1 MKLTNTQ
8 FISSVFKFSK
18 PFRKTLLLVFF
29 LIMLMTGIDAL
40 NSYFMSKVFDSIQ
53 EKTSLE
59 TALFFC
65 LLSLIMVTIRI
76 ILQRVREVI
85 EIKKLDVYV
94 SNFLNQQ
101 SITKFFTFSNGQHI
115 NEHSGVKQNIV
126 TSGFSSIQNSMNTL
140 IYNLIPHLSLFMA
153 SMIIFY
159 YVNLWIG
166 VLYTI
171 ATVIYF
177 TQMIK
182 YNIVIQPKVKE
193 INEIRNQNSR
203 FISEIYRYVF
213 LIKNEV
219 AESKTLLDLDKNQEN
234 LYNSHVKT
242 WMFGIPKLMWI
253 RLVPTLFRYASM
265 LLAVYFLFKGSTTLG
280 GLFLIFTWSAHF
292 INSLWWLA
300 EIQKQFIT
308 DKVNMEKYFELLEIK
323 PDIQNIENPLTLD
336 TYSQIEFKN
345 VEFAYPKRSS
355 THEKESEANTNVLK
369 SISFKI
375 NSGEKVAFVGESGSG
390 KSTIANLIRRAFD
403 PQSGDIL
410 INGVNLKDLEI
421 NTFLKSIG
429 SVDQEV
435 ILFDRTIRENIS
447 IGRETLLTDEELDN
461 ISKLSGIDK
470 FYSKLEH
477 GWDTVIGERGCKIS
491 GGERQRIGIARALS
505 KTPDILIFDE
515 ATSALDSVSESH
527 VQSSIDISC
536 QGKTSI
542 IIAHRLSTVKNC
554 DKIFVMKDGKIICS
568 GRHLQLLRSCEYY
581 NELVQNQ
588 LQEELV

>member
-1 MKLTNTQ
+1 
-8 FISSVFKFSK
+8 
-18 PFRKTLLLVFF
+18 
-29 LIMLMTGIDAL
+29 
-40 NSYFMSKVFDSIQ
+40 
-53 EKTSLE
+53 
-59 TALFFC
+59 
-65 LLSLIMVTIRI
+65 
-76 ILQRVREVI
+76 
-85 EIKKLDVYV
+85 
-94 SNFLNQQ
+94 
-101 SITKFFTFSNGQHI
+101 
-115 NEHSGVKQNIV
+115 
-126 TSGFSSIQNSMNTL
+126 
-140 IYNLIPHLSLFMA
+140 
-153 SMIIFY
+153 
-159 YVNLWIG
+159 
-166 VLYTI
+166 
-171 ATVIYF
+171 
-177 TQMIK
+177 
-182 YNIVIQPKVKE
+182 
-193 INEIRNQNSR
+193 
-203 FISEIYRYVF
+203 
-213 LIKNEV
+213 
-219 AESKTLLDLDKNQEN
+219 
-234 LYNSHVKT
+234 
-242 WMFGIPKLMWI
+242 
-253 RLVPTLFRYASM
+253 
-265 LLAVYFLFKGSTTLG
+265 
-280 GLFLIFTWSAHF
+280 
-292 INSLWWLA
+292 
-300 EIQKQFIT
+300 
-308 DKVNMEKYFELLEIK
+308 MEKYFELLEIK

-403 PQSGDIL
+403 PQSGEIL

-477 GWDTVIGERGCKIS
+477 GWDTVIGE
-491 GGERQRIGIARALS
+491 
-505 KTPDILIFDE
+505 
-515 ATSALDSVSESH
+515 
-527 VQSSIDISC
+527 IDISC

>member
-29 LIMLMTGIDAL
+29 LIMVMTGIDAL

-140 IYNLIPHLSLFMA
+140 IYNLIPHLSLFLA

-159 YVNLWIG
+159 YVNVWIG

-171 ATVIYF
+171 ATAIYF

-219 AESKTLLDLDKNQEN
+219 AESKTLVDLDKNQEN

-253 RLVPTLFRYASM
+253 RLVPNLFRYASM
-265 LLAVYFLFKGSTTLG
+265 LLTVYFLFKGSTTLG

-323 PDIQNIENPLTLD
+323 PDIQNIENPITLD

-355 THEKESEANTNVLK
+355 THEKESETNTNVLK

-403 PQSGDIL
+403 PQSGEIL

-447 IGRETLLTDEELDN
+447 IGRDTLLTDEELDE

-515 ATSALDSVSESH
+515 ATSALDSVSEAH
-527 VQSSIDISC
+527 VQSSIDIAC

-554 DKIFVMKDGKIICS
+554 DKIFVMKDGKIISS

>member
-1 MKLTNTQ
+1 
-8 FISSVFKFSK
+8 
-18 PFRKTLLLVFF
+18 
-29 LIMLMTGIDAL
+29 MLMTGIDAL

-65 LLSLIMVTIRI
+65 LLSLIMVTVRI

-94 SNFLNQQ
+94 SNFLNHK

-140 IYNLIPHLSLFMA
+140 IYNLIPHLSLFLA

-159 YVNLWIG
+159 YVNVWIG

-171 ATVIYF
+171 ATAIYF

-219 AESKTLLDLDKNQEN
+219 AESKTLVDLDKNQEN

-253 RLVPTLFRYASM
+253 RLVPNLFRYASM
-265 LLAVYFLFKGSTTLG
+265 LLTVYFLFKGSTTLG

-323 PDIQNIENPLTLD
+323 PDIQNIENPITLD

-355 THEKESEANTNVLK
+355 THEKESETNTNVLK

-403 PQSGDIL
+403 PQSGEII
-410 INGVNLKDLEI
+410 INDVNLKNLEI

-447 IGRETLLTDEELDN
+447 IGRDTLLTDEELDE

-515 ATSALDSVSESH
+515 ATSALDSVSESY

-554 DKIFVMKDGKIICS
+554 DKIFVMKDGKIISS

>member
-29 LIMLMTGIDAL
+29 LIMVMTGIDAL

-159 YVNLWIG
+159 YVNFWIG

-171 ATVIYF
+171 ATAIYF

-219 AESKTLLDLDKNQEN
+219 AESKTLVDLDKNQEN

-253 RLVPTLFRYASM
+253 RLVPNLFRYASM
-265 LLAVYFLFKGSTTLG
+265 LLTVYFLFKGSTTLG

-355 THEKESEANTNVLK
+355 THEKESETNTNVLK

-403 PQSGDIL
+403 PQSGEIL

-554 DKIFVMKDGKIICS
+554 DKIFVMKDGKIISS

>member
-29 LIMLMTGIDAL
+29 LIMVMTGIDAL

-65 LLSLIMVTIRI
+65 FLSLIMVTVRI
-76 ILQRVREVI
+76 VLQRVREVI

-159 YVNLWIG
+159 YVNFWIG

-171 ATVIYF
+171 ATAIYF

-182 YNIVIQPKVKE
+182 YNIVIHPKVKE

-300 EIQKQFIT
+300 EIQKH
-308 DKVNMEKYFELLEIK
+308 
-323 PDIQNIENPLTLD
+323 PLTLD

-403 PQSGDIL
+403 PQSGEIL